1 MGIGRLYLSYCIVYI
16 VVHTAGSLLILR
28 LTGSLS
34 IKGLLR
40 YLSSIIAANRLS
52 ISYECLTL
60 TKTLIRRS
68 LFLKLFSGLELHG
81 TITSPTRQS
90 HDATGNLLLSRNQ
103 RIELLST
110 KEWLKEKLYASRF
123 QLFLEFKT
131 PYR

>member
-1 MGIGRLYLSYCIVYI
+1 MAYGMSRF
-16 VVHTAGSLLILR
+16 AGSLLILR

-40 YLSSIIAANRLS
+40 HSSSIIAANGLS
-52 ISYECLTL
+52 ISYECSTL
-60 TKTLIRRS
+60 TKTLIRQS
-68 LFLKLFSGLELHG
+68 LSLKLFSGLELHG

-90 HDATGNLLLSRNQ
+90 HDATRNLLLSRNQ
-103 RIELLST
+103 RIELLLT